1 MSILKMRPKK
11 DAKSVNPII
20 GYLQINANATPIIK
34 RPVTASEKDNV
45 VTELTTM
52 AAQMWKMFNI
62 ASCLSLAFY
71 KEDETDCDLIVKF
84 TR

>member
-11 DAKSVNPII
+11 DAKPINPII
-20 GYLQINANATPIIK
+20 GYLQIDVNTSPIIR

-52 AAQMWKMFNI
+52 SAQMWKMFNI
-62 ASCLSLAFY
+62 ASSLSLAFC
-71 KEDETDCDLIVKF
+71 KEDKTDCDVIVKF
-84 TR
+84 IR